1 MSKMKNFIMQV
12 EDKVYEHL
20 TEDMVA
26 ECEHISE
33 LYSKV
38 EESMA
43 GESNVIFGMFD
54 DIVRDI
60 CDDAWNEYWS
70 KYAQNRSK
78 TMGNSWT

>member
-1 MSKMKNFIMQV
+1 MSNMKRFIMQV

-20 TEDMVA
+20 TADMVA

-43 GESNVIFGMFD
+43 GESDVIFGMFD

-70 KYAQNRSK
+70 KYA
-78 TMGNSWT
+78 

>member
-1 MSKMKNFIMQV
+1 MSRMKNFIMQV

-43 GESNVIFGMFD
+43 GESNVIFNFR
-54 DIVRDI
+54 I
-60 CDDAWNEYWS
+60 
-70 KYAQNRSK
+70 
-78 TMGNSWT
+78 

>member
-1 MSKMKNFIMQV
+1 MSNMKRFIMQV

-38 EESMA
+38 EESRA
-43 GESNVIFGMFD
+43 GESDVIFGMFD

-70 KYAQNRSK
+70 KYA
-78 TMGNSWT
+78 

>member
-1 MSKMKNFIMQV
+1 MSNMKRFIMQV

-26 ECEHISE
+26 ECEHVAE
-33 LYSKV
+33 LYNKV
-38 EESMA
+38 EESLA
-43 GESNVIFGMFD
+43 GESDVIFGMFD

-70 KYAQNRSK
+70 KYA
-78 TMGNSWT
+78 

>member
-1 MSKMKNFIMQV
+1 MSNMKRFIMQV

-43 GESNVIFGMFD
+43 GESDVIFGMFD
-54 DIVRDI
+54 DIVKDI

-70 KYAQNRSK
+70 KYA
-78 TMGNSWT
+78 

>member
-33 LYSKV
+33 LYTKV

-54 DIVRDI
+54 DIVREI

-70 KYAQNRSK
+70 KYV
-78 TMGNSWT
+78 

>member
-1 MSKMKNFIMQV
+1 MSKLKNFIMEV

-26 ECEHISE
+26 ECEHVSE
-33 LYSKV
+33 LYTKL
-38 EESMA
+38 EESMSN
-43 GESNVIFGMFD
+43 ESNVIFGMFD

-70 KYAQNRSK
+70 KYA
-78 TMGNSWT
+78 

>member
-1 MSKMKNFIMQV
+1 MKNFIIQV
-12 EDKVYEHL
+12 EYKVYELL

-43 GESNVIFGMFD
+43 GESDVIFGMFD

-70 KYAQNRSK
+70 KYA
-78 TMGNSWT
+78 

>member
-1 MSKMKNFIMQV
+1 MSKLKSFIMEV

-26 ECEHISE
+26 ECENIAE
-33 LYSKV
+33 LYEKV
-38 EESMA
+38 EASMVNESD
-43 GESNVIFGMFD
+43 VIFGMFD

-70 KYAQNRSK
+70 KYV
-78 TMGNSWT
+78 

>member
-1 MSKMKNFIMQV
+1 MSKLKNFIMEV

-26 ECEHISE
+26 ECEHVSE
-33 LYSKV
+33 LYTKL

-43 GESNVIFGMFD
+43 GESDVIFGVSLVGLNMFN

-60 CDDAWNEYWS
+60 CDDCWNEYWS
-70 KYAQNRSK
+70 KYAS
-78 TMGNSWT
+78 

>member
-33 LYSKV
+33 LYTKV

-54 DIVRDI
+54 DILREI

-70 KYAQNRSK
+70 KYV
-78 TMGNSWT
+78 

>member
-33 LYSKV
+33 LYAKV

-43 GESNVIFGMFD
+43 NESNVIFGMFD

-70 KYAQNRSK
+70 KYV
-78 TMGNSWT
+78 